1 MNDNHVTKWMNE
13 WMCLIHCSLILQV
26 IKRMSKSK
34 AKQRL
39 EALANWKVSL
49 LIDFFQS
56 WNCSS
61 WEKILNHQQQLL
73 SLIIISQAGEAG
85 YVILIT
91 LLLACLHR
99 SFNLFLVMHDLSVWQ
114 VFEREQDTLW
124 NLKSHFANNID
135 KISLSICLL
144 LFVSCCI
151 PPAETAMEVTDIFD
165 VAG

>member
-1 MNDNHVTKWMNE
+1 
-13 WMCLIHCSLILQV
+13 
-26 IKRMSKSK
+26 
-34 AKQRL
+34 
-39 EALANWKVSL
+39 
-49 LIDFFQS
+49 
-56 WNCSS
+56 
-61 WEKILNHQQQLL
+61 
-73 SLIIISQAGEAG
+73 
-85 YVILIT
+85 
-91 LLLACLHR
+91 
-99 SFNLFLVMHDLSVWQ
+99 MHDLSVWQ